1 MYTCGVCGDNVYFIS
16 QSCIECRFTLCVQCS
31 KYAMKYN
38 KKYMRFSIDHSLI
51 YCSLKCVN
59 NRTKDII
66 YDIYQNPNR
75 YLSSDIIK
83 YNQSKTLKY
92 WQKRV
97 ILTHVNH
104 FLINDITNIVSDYV

>member
-1 MYTCGVCGDNVYFIS
+1 MYTCGVCDDTVYFIS
-16 QSCIECRFTLCVQCS
+16 QSCIECRFILCVQCS

-38 KKYMRFSIDHSLI
+38 KKYMRFSIDYLLI

-66 YDIYQNPNR
+66 YDICEYPYR
-75 YLSSDIIK
+75 YLSVDLIK
-83 YNQSKTLKY
+83 YNQSKILKH

-97 ILTHVNH
+97 ILTHINH
-104 FLINDITNIVSDYV
+104 FLITDITNIVSDYV